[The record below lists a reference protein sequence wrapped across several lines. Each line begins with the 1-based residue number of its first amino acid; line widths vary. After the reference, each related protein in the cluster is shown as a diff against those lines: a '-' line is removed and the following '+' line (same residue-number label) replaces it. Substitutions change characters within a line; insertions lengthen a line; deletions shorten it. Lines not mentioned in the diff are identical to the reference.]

1 MKSLTEVIKGLQFSI
16 HKHAPEILTGIGIAG
31 MLTTTVL
38 AVKATPKAMK
48 LIEDKKQELETD
60 KLTPAEVVKTT
71 WKCYI
76 PAASTAVVST
86 ACLVGSSTISGR
98 RNAALATAY
107 KVVETAR
114 NQYREKVLETIGEK
128 KEELVRDK
136 IAKDQ
141 IEANPVC
148 ESEIYQTRGGTTL
161 CFDSLSA
168 RYFYSSQDVIER
180 AVNKVNRQM
189 INHEYASL
197 NDLYEYIGLEGSVLG
212 EQLGWSFKGCKDGT
226 VAVWFSSQIAQIN
239 EKGIPCLVVNY
250 NIAPIYDYDK
260 LY

>member
-1 MKSLTEVIKGLQFSI
+1 MKSLTEVIKSLQLSVQ
-16 HKHAPEILTGIGIAG
+16 KHAPEILTGIGVAG

-38 AVKATPKAMK
+38 AVQATPKAMK

-60 KLTPAEVVKTT
+60 KLTPAETIKAT

-86 ACLVGSSTISGR
+86 ACLIGSSTISGR

-107 KVVETAR
+107 KVVESAHHK
-114 NQYREKVLETIGEK
+114 YREKVLETIGEK
-128 KEELVRDK
+128 KEELVRDR
-136 IAKDQ
+136 IAKEQ
-141 IEANPVC
+141 VETNPVS

-180 AVNKVNRQM
+180 AINKINRQM
-189 INHEYASL
+189 INYEYASL
-197 NDLYEYIGLEGSVLG
+197 NELYEYIGLEGSVLG
-212 EQLGWSFKGCKDGT
+212 EKLGWSLHGSRDGT
-226 VAVWFSSQIAQIN
+226 VAVWFSTQIAQIN
-239 EKGIPCLVVNY
+239 EKGIPCLVINY

>member
-48 LIEDKKQELETD
+48 LIEDKKEELETD
-60 KLTPAEVVKTT
+60 HLTPVETVKTA

-86 ACLVGSSTISGR
+86 ACLIGSSTISGR

-107 KVVETAR
+107 KVVESAHK
-114 NQYREKVLETIGEK
+114 QYREKVIETIGEK

-136 IAKDQ
+136 IAKEQ
-141 IEANPVC
+141 VETNPVS

-161 CFDSLSA
+161 CFDSLGG

-180 AVNKVNRQM
+180 AVNRLNRQM
-189 INHEYASL
+189 INHEYAAL
-197 NDLYEYIGLEGSVLG
+197 NDLYEYIGLEGTVLG
-212 EQLGWSFKGCKDGT
+212 DKLGWSLGGTKDGT
-226 VAVWFSSQIAQIN
+226 VSVWFSSQIAQVN
-239 EKGIPCLVVNY
+239 LKGIPCLVVNY